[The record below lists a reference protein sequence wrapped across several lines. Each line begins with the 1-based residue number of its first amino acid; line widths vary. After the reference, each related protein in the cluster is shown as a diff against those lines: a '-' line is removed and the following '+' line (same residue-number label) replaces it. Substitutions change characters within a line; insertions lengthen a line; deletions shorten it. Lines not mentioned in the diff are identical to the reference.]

1 MLKRT
6 KSMIL
11 EISKNKTVHNYKY
24 KGAGKEKPDV
34 VPASSSEQRAS
45 KQVNLEYK
53 SQCIEMVTVSGL
65 LLIAHSAYDKFFCD
79 IRDESVV
86 CNILRLNETILLLK

>member
-1 MLKRT
+1 
-6 KSMIL
+6 MIL

-65 LLIAHSAYDKFFCD
+65 LLVTYVRLCQSM
-79 IRDESVV
+79 
-86 CNILRLNETILLLK
+86 LRCEYFLF